1 MVGPL
6 FAAHPVPVKQP
17 SSFVKIAAMLSEH
30 DPSSAPRPGWSR
42 VAVLVG
48 ALAILSIAVLTG
60 VWLLPLLGGGKP
72 ADTAPVA
79 RTVPVPPLAA
89 RPAPAPEPAVTT
101 ETTPEA
107 RPRPKK
113 KPAESAPAPA
123 AEPAAPTTGELRIE
137 SDVPGA
143 MVFIDRK
150 FVGNTPVTAKEI
162 APGRHQLN
170 LTAEGYDGYSDSIDV
185 AAGPAD
191 VMVKF
196 KEIRLNESVDVV
208 HKHAMGS
215 CEGRL
220 VADPQG
226 LRYESPNKNDAFT
239 LKFADLETFE
249 VDYLNKN
256 LRIKKRGGK
265 QYNFTTKAPNA
276 DPLFVFHRN
285 VDKVRKQV
293 GGRD

>member
-1 MVGPL
+1 M
-6 FAAHPVPVKQP
+6 
-17 SSFVKIAAMLSEH
+17 SSEL
-30 DPSSAPRPGWSR
+30 DPSFASRAGWSR
-42 VAVLVG
+42 TAVVAG
-48 ALAILSIAVLTG
+48 ALAILVVAALAGI
-60 VWLLPLLGGGKP
+60 WLAPLIRGGKP
-72 ADTAPVA
+72 ADSAPASTAPQ
-79 RTVPVPPLAA
+79 
-89 RPAPAPEPAVTT
+89 PAPAATAPAETPEPPPTT
-101 ETTPEA
+101 IEA
-107 RPRPKK
+107 SRDERPRPKK
-113 KPAESAPAPA
+113 KPEAPAAPAP
-123 AEPAAPTTGELRIE
+123 EPAAPTAGELHID

-150 FVGNTPVTAKEI
+150 FVGNTPVTAKDV

-170 LTAEGYDGYSDSIDV
+170 LTAEGYDGYAESIEV

-196 KEIRLNESVDVV
+196 KEIRLDESVDVV

-220 VADPQG
+220 LADPQG
-226 LRYESPNKNDAFT
+226 IRYETSNKNDAFT
-239 LKFADLETFE
+239 VKFAEIETFE

-265 QYNFTTKAPNA
+265 QYNFTTKATNA

-293 GGRD
+293 GGK